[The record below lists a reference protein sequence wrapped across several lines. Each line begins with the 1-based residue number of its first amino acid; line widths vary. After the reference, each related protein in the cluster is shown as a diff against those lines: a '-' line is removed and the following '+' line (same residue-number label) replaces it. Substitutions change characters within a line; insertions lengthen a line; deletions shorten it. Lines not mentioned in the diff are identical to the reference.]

1 MGRFSD
7 FERKVDEMAELSD
20 LERKA
25 VQTWVVSLIT
35 LIGLTW
41 LIDGLPYREM
51 TPYEQCR
58 FYGYSHDECVKI
70 GGETAFLWD
79 WTPTAQVAIG
89 SVLVLVCVVASLRIW
104 KRPEES

>member
-51 TPYEQCR
+51 TPYEQ
-58 FYGYSHDECVKI
+58 GGQKLDGHDQ
-70 GGETAFLWD
+70 
-79 WTPTAQVAIG
+79 AQAILFTDQG
-89 SVLVLVCVVASLRIW
+89 D
-104 KRPEES
+104 E